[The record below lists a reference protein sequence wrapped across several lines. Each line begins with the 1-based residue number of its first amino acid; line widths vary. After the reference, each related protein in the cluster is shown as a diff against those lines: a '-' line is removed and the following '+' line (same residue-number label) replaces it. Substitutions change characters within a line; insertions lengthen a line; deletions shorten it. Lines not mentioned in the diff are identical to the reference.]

1 MRPQSALDRRQD
13 VDERLHRQD
22 TRPAFVPGT
31 VWGTAS
37 KQNCQVMVGAVLA
50 LNSGRL
56 SGRRP
61 PRSGERLRVAPD
73 AAAPT
78 TPLVHPKLDA
88 SFALPGRRPA
98 RPQRHLCAGSR
109 RQRHVGWGFGW
120 PRGWT
125 GSSASALARWVSAR
139 VTLRA
144 PDGGAWMH
152 ARTDHHDRADRRG
165 VAEQGGL
172 PALTPGKDAVVCER
186 GRSGVVPLSPK
197 PTGQR
202 GRQPVRPQTA
212 VSSAVRA
219 GRFPDVGECGAPYL
233 QSFYWYF
240 RSL

>member
-50 LNSGRL
+50 LNSGKL

-73 AAAPT
+73 AGAPT

-109 RQRHVGWGFGW
+109 RQRYPVLRQPDLGADLLVGQAALTQADHLAPTLLLRRRRQTPHVYMNHTSNMGTYP
-120 PRGWT
+120 PRSKT
-125 GSSASALARWVSAR
+125 APAGSIMAQQSGVRHGSICRLALSGGCARHRPVAK
-139 VTLRA
+139 VMPGLR
-144 PDGGAWMH
+144 
-152 ARTDHHDRADRRG
+152 RRHCWRR
-165 VAEQGGL
+165 
-172 PALTPGKDAVVCER
+172 PALETLAER
-186 GRSGVVPLSPK
+186 AEPADNNV
-197 PTGQR
+197 
-202 GRQPVRPQTA
+202 
-212 VSSAVRA
+212 
-219 GRFPDVGECGAPYL
+219 
-233 QSFYWYF
+233 
-240 RSL
+240 